1 MHPPNL
7 CQTVIA
13 IIGEI
18 PNSCGICGHYADSIC
33 ARFEQEVSVKQ
44 LCDDFKG
51 VV

>member
-7 CQTVIA
+7 RQTVIA
-13 IIGEI
+13 IAGII
-18 PNSCGICGHYADSIC
+18 PNSCSICGHYSDSTC
-33 ARFEQEVSVKQ
+33 ARFKQEVSVKQ